1 MEDLNVKGTM
11 RKTNLALEE
20 DVWLMEVGE
29 VGPFGQVVEV
39 IVQYQDTGNV
49 TTQSQQM
56 VDLIVRV
63 NIRKTNIVLNGDVGK
78 FKVLILRNI
87 CLY

>member
-1 MEDLNVKGTM
+1 ME
-11 RKTNLALEE
+11 A
-20 DVWLMEVGE
+20 GE
-29 VGPFGQVVEV
+29 VGPIGQVVEV
-39 IVQYQDTGNV
+39 IVQNQDTGNV

-63 NIRKTNIVLNGDVGK
+63 NTRKTNIVLNGDVGK